1 MKEKNII
8 YYLIRER
15 ILAKREHNEEI
26 YEDYIFKNGEWV
38 VDEKYRIMDY
48 LEGFDPSEPEDSP
61 YRFGNTSVMMEIDEI
76 SEEKAKE
83 IMNQYM

>member
-1 MKEKNII
+1 M
-8 YYLIRER
+8 
-15 ILAKREHNEEI
+15 
-26 YEDYIFKNGEWV
+26 
-38 VDEKYRIMDY
+38 VDEKHRIMDY

-83 IMNQYM
+83 IMSQYM

>member
-15 ILAKREHNEEI
+15 ILAKREQSAEI
-26 YEDYIFKNGEWV
+26 Y
-38 VDEKYRIMDY
+38 
-48 LEGFDPSEPEDSP
+48 EDSP

>member
-15 ILAKREHNEEI
+15 ILAKREQN
-26 YEDYIFKNGEWV
+26 EDYILKNGDWV
-38 VDEKYRIMDY
+38 VDEKHRIMDY

>member
-15 ILAKREHNEEI
+15 ILAKREQN
-26 YEDYIFKNGEWV
+26 EDYILKNGEWV
-38 VDEKYRIMDY
+38 VDEKHRIMDY